1 MADLT
6 ASFCVEGREILQ
18 ALASGLLTL
27 EKSPTNAAALAT
39 CLRLAHTLK
48 GSGRIVGQLP
58 IADMAHTLE
67 DALLPLREHAE
78 EAESE
83 YFTDLLRIVDR
94 MREGIEKIESE
105 LAAKAALAQERPVVR
120 PRVGIDGDVLET
132 VRVEIA
138 EMDRLWEGLS
148 EATVQLGPLHAV
160 KDTLLHAVQI
170 VTSLQESVGTNQVG
184 DPALLWG
191 RFRATVDSLT
201 TTLVLAEQTMTPS
214 LSRIEREI
222 DDVRGQASTLRLFPV
237 SAIFGTLELA
247 MRDTAAVLDKPV
259 TFIASGGDAKLE
271 GHILLAVRD
280 ALLHVIRN
288 AVDHGI
294 ESAYERSAANKP
306 AMGTI
311 RLDVVRHGR
320 RVEFRCRDDGRG
332 VDPDKVRAAIVNR
345 GRLTQEQAAALSTE
359 DVYSFLFETGF
370 STAERVTEISGRGVG
385 LDVVRVVAN
394 RLRGHATVHS
404 EAGQG
409 TEITID
415 VPMSL
420 SAMTVLSVL
429 VGQRTLLIPFDAVRR
444 TLRLSGEE
452 VVRNA
457 EGESILYEQRAIPF
471 VALHAVLGLP
481 PVPNEVRKAW
491 TVVIVHAGS
500 KWFALGADS
509 LVDTLDIV
517 VKPLPPGVD
526 AAASI
531 AGAAFDSHGD
541 PVLVLDPM
549 GLDVVRA
556 DEGQTQ
562 SSPALARAP
571 RLPILV
577 IDDSLTTRMLEQS
590 ILEAAGYSVDLS
602 ASAED
607 ALRRAQSRTYGLFIV
622 DVEMPGMNGYEFTRI
637 TRADPRLS
645 SIPVI
650 MVTSLSTAES
660 RQRGLDAGASEYIV
674 KGDFD
679 QKHFVRKVTELLGPA

>member
-1 MADLT
+1 MTDLT
-6 ASFCVEGREILQ
+6 ASFCIEAREILQ
-18 ALASGLLTL
+18 ALTSELLAL

-39 CLRLAHTLK
+39 CLRLVHTLK
-48 GSGRIVGQLP
+48 GSGRIVGQFT

-67 DALLPLREHAE
+67 DALLPLRDNAD

-83 YFTDLLRIVDR
+83 YFTDLLRIVTR
-94 MREGIEKIESE
+94 MRENIENIESE
-105 LAAKAALAQERPVVR
+105 LAAKSSGDDAASR
-120 PRVGIDGDVLET
+120 PRGGIHGDVLET

-148 EATVQLGPLHAV
+148 EATIQLGPLHAV
-160 KDTLLHAVQI
+160 KDNLAHAMQSAS
-170 VTSLQESVGTNQVG
+170 SLQESLRTNHGG
-184 DPALLWG
+184 DPALFWG
-191 RFRATVDSLT
+191 RFRATVDSLA
-201 TTLVLAEQTMTPS
+201 TTLTIAQQTMTPT
-214 LSRIEREI
+214 LSRLERELE
-222 DDVRGQASTLRLFPV
+222 DVRGQAGTLRLFPV
-237 SAIFGTLELA
+237 GTIFGTLELA
-247 MRDTAAVLDKPV
+247 MRDAAALLDKPV
-259 TFIASGGDAKLE
+259 SFVVSGSDAKLE
-271 GHILLAVRD
+271 GHILLSIRD

-294 ESAYERSAANKP
+294 ESADERLAAGKP

-311 RLDVVRHGR
+311 RLDVVHHGR
-320 RVEFRCRDDGRG
+320 RVEFRCHDDGRG
-332 VDPDKVRAAIVNR
+332 VDPNKVRAAIVAR
-345 GRLTQEQAAALSTE
+345 GRLTQEQAAALSTA
-359 DVYSFLFETGF
+359 DVFSFLFDTGL

-385 LDVVRVVAN
+385 LDVVRAVAN
-394 RLRGHATVHS
+394 RFRGQATIHS
-404 EAGQG
+404 ELGQG
-409 TEITID
+409 TEVTID

-420 SAMTVLSVL
+420 SAITVLSVA
-429 VGQRTLLIPFDAVRR
+429 VGPRTVLIPFDAVRR
-444 TLRLSGEE
+444 TLRAGVHD
-452 VVRNA
+452 VVRNS

-471 VALHAVLGLP
+471 IALHTVLGLP
-481 PVPNEVRKAW
+481 PLVNEVRKSW
-491 TVVIVHAGS
+491 TIVVVHAGS
-500 KWFALGADS
+500 KWYALGADS

-526 AAASI
+526 AASSI

-549 GLDVVRA
+549 GLDIVRS
-556 DEGQTQ
+556 DDVQRQTG
-562 SSPALARAP
+562 PAPARSA

-622 DVEMPGMNGYEFTRI
+622 DVEMPGMNGYEFTRA

-650 MVTSLSTAES
+650 MVTSLSSADS